1 MSVAINDSNAGAMRA
16 AQEGSVAG
24 TRALRLENVHAFYGK
39 SHVLH
44 GVTMEVR
51 PGEIVSLLGRNGS
64 GRSTT
69 VKTIMGQVDG
79 TGSIAW
85 GGQELLG
92 RKAYDIAHRGLGYV
106 PENRDIFPKLTVHQN
121 LMLGEKGGGGGGGGR
136 GRKGAKPR
144 WAFDDMYAM
153 FPRLKERQH
162 TEAGVLSGGEQQM
175 LTLCRTLMGDPDLIM
190 IDEPTEGL
198 APKIV
203 ELVADYLKELK
214 RRGVSVLLVEQKL
227 AIALEISE
235 RCYVMGHGRIVFE
248 GTPADLRANAY
259 VRKEWLEV

>member
-1 MSVAINDSNAGAMRA
+1 MNAVMNDTTRTAAGNEPAS
-16 AQEGSVAG
+16 GS
-24 TRALRLENVHAFYGK
+24 RLLRLDNVHAFYGK

-92 RKAYDIAHRGLGYV
+92 RKAYEIAHRGIGYV

-121 LMLGEKGGGGGGGGR
+121 LMLGEKGGRR
-136 GRKGAKPR
+136 GGAKPR
-144 WAFDDMYAM
+144 WSFDDMYTM

-203 ELVADYLKELK
+203 ELVAEYLKALK

-248 GTPADLRANAY
+248 GSPADLRANAY
-259 VRKEWLEV
+259 IRKEWLEV

>member
-1 MSVAINDSNAGAMRA
+1 MSLKLH
-16 AQEGSVAG
+16 Q
-24 TRALRLENVHAFYGK
+24 LHAFYGK

-44 GVTMEVR
+44 GVNFEVK
-51 PGEIVSLLGRNGS
+51 PGEIVALLGRNGS

-69 VKTIMGQVDG
+69 VKTIMGLVEG
-79 TGSIAW
+79 HGSITW
-85 GGQELLG
+85 RDQEILGQ
-92 RKAYDIAHRGLGYV
+92 KAFEIAHRGIGYV

-121 LMLGEKGGGGGGGGR
+121 LILGEKR
-136 GRKGAKPR
+136 RKGTKPR
-144 WAFDDMYAM
+144 WSTDDMYAM

-203 ELVADYLKELK
+203 ELVGEYLRELK
-214 RRGVSVLLVEQKL
+214 RRGISVLLVEQKL
-227 AIALEISE
+227 TIALEVSE
-235 RCYVMGHGRIVFE
+235 RCLVMGHGQIVFE
-248 GTPADLRANAY
+248 GTPAELKANSY

>member
-1 MSVAINDSNAGAMRA
+1 MLHI
-16 AQEGSVAG
+16 
-24 TRALRLENVHAFYGK
+24 ENLHAFYGK

-44 GVTMEVR
+44 GVHMDVK

-69 VKTIMGQVDG
+69 VKTVMGLVDG
-79 TGSIAW
+79 QGSVKWKGEEI
-85 GGQELLG
+85 LG
-92 RKAYDIAHRGLGYV
+92 HHAFDIAHRGIGYV

-121 LMLGEKGGGGGGGGR
+121 LMLGQKKQGQSGR
-136 GRKGAKPR
+136 
-144 WAFDDMYAM
+144 WSFDDMYQL

-203 ELVADYLKELK
+203 EQVAEYLNELK

-227 AIALEISE
+227 TIALQIST

-248 GTPADLRANAY
+248 GTPDDLRTNAY
-259 VRKEWLEV
+259 IRKEWLEV